1 MFFAGC
7 IYIYIY
13 SVYII
18 YKQFIN
24 IYSVYIIYKQFI
36 HHASL

>member
-7 IYIYIY
+7 IYIY